1 MMEAQEKT
9 ELDYE
14 KMSVGKIVAK
24 DYRKAMVFK
33 AHGIDFCCGGGI
45 SLAQAASEHNVSLNQ
60 LLSELRKIDEIE
72 ELDENYSEWPTEK
85 LINHIVDKHHVYVAN
100 TIEQLT
106 PLLNKV
112 EMVHGGWRP
121 ELVEVNRLFREVA
134 NELIPHMQKEERI
147 LFPAILE
154 LSIGNFS
161 AGERFG
167 SVQNPIN
174 MMEHEHDVAGDL
186 MKRIAELTENYSLP
200 KGACA
205 TYTVVYKVLNEFEQ
219 DLHTH
224 IHLENNIL
232 FPRAIEMEQ
241 NKRL

>member
-1 MMEAQEKT
+1 MEAQEKT
-9 ELDYE
+9 GIDYE
-14 KMSVGKIVAK
+14 NMTIGKIVAK

-45 SLAQAASEHNVSLNQ
+45 SLLQAANEHKVSLDQ
-60 LLSELRKIDEIE
+60 LLAELKKIDAIE
-72 ELDENYSEWPTEK
+72 ELDVNYNEWETEK

-100 TIEQLT
+100 TIEQLS

-134 NELIPHMQKEERI
+134 NELIPHMHKEERI

-154 LSIGNFS
+154 MANGNIS
-161 AGERFG
+161 AGQRFG

-174 MMEHEHDVAGDL
+174 MMEHEHDIAGDL
-186 MKRIAELTENYSLP
+186 MRKIAELTDDYTLP

-241 NKRL
+241 NAGL